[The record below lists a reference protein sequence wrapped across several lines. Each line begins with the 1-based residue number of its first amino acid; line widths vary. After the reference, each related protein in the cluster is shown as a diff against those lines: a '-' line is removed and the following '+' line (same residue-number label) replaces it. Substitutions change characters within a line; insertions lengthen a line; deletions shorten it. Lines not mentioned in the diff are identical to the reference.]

1 MKKNKTSFV
10 FPDFFKRENSN
21 LLCRRWLLAIVM
33 CLGFSFGA
41 FAQQQKVSIHVKDVD
56 VSVVFRQIK
65 EQTKLNFVYDPDQLA
80 SMSSI
85 TMDVKNV
92 SVDSVLSKLFTGT
105 SFEYR
110 FEMGAILIKRKEK
123 QEQNVEMVTLT
134 GSVKDKDGSSLPGVT
149 VVLKGL
155 SLGTVTDVDGNYKIS
170 LPVQEGIT
178 LVFSFV
184 GMVTQ
189 EIKVTDQRVI
199 NVVLEEDVEKLKEV
213 VVTGIFNRAKESYT
227 GAVTTITEKELKKF
241 GNRSII
247 TNIRNIDPS
256 FNILTDNFNGSD
268 PNSTPQIQMRGTSS
282 LPQNV
287 DNLKNNVRTNLNQP
301 LFIMDGF
308 EISLERVLDMNP
320 DRKQSRC

>member
-110 FEMGAILIKRKEK
+110 FEMGSILIRKVERKEV
-123 QEQNVEMVTLT
+123 QEQMVVRGTVSDVS
-134 GSVKDKDGSSLPGVT
+134 GHVLPGVT
-149 VVLKGL
+149 VMLKGTTV
-155 SLGTVTDVDGNYKIS
+155 GTATDMQGRYQMVIPKTGK
-170 LPVQEGIT
+170 PV
-178 LVFSFV
+178 LVFSFI
-184 GMVTQ
+184 GM
-189 EIKVTDQRVI
+189 K
-199 NVVLEEDVEKLKEV
+199 
-213 VVTGIFNRAKESYT
+213 
-227 GAVTTITEKELKKF
+227 
-241 GNRSII
+241 
-247 TNIRNIDPS
+247 
-256 FNILTDNFNGSD
+256 
-268 PNSTPQIQMRGTSS
+268 
-282 LPQNV
+282 
-287 DNLKNNVRTNLNQP
+287 
-301 LFIMDGF
+301 
-308 EISLERVLDMNP
+308 SLERELRGEQALNVTLEEETASLGISKLTRERTPVQFKLYGWM
-320 DRKQSRC
+320 RLRYRE

>member
-110 FEMGAILIKRKEK
+110 FEMGSIF
-123 QEQNVEMVTLT
+123 
-134 GSVKDKDGSSLPGVT
+134 DP
-149 VVLKGL
+149 
-155 SLGTVTDVDGNYKIS
+155 
-170 LPVQEGIT
+170 EG
-178 LVFSFV
+178 
-184 GMVTQ
+184 
-189 EIKVTDQRVI
+189 
-199 NVVLEEDVEKLKEV
+199 
-213 VVTGIFNRAKESYT
+213 
-227 GAVTTITEKELKKF
+227 
-241 GNRSII
+241 
-247 TNIRNIDPS
+247 
-256 FNILTDNFNGSD
+256 
-268 PNSTPQIQMRGTSS
+268 
-282 LPQNV
+282 
-287 DNLKNNVRTNLNQP
+287 
-301 LFIMDGF
+301 
-308 EISLERVLDMNP
+308 
-320 DRKQSRC
+320 